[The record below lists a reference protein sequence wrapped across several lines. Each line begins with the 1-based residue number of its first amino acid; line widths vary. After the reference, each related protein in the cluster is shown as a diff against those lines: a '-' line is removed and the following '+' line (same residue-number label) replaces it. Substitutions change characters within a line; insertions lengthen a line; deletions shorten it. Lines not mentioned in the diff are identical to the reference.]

1 VEIAMEGSGPMTARA
16 TDAKIVDAAD
26 MQRSNTAI
34 MFAAE
39 GYDTSRPKLMGRH
52 AAGEGFLKGF
62 GRHAGVDRFWALV
75 PTEADGHHFTE
86 AMRQITPGV
95 PVSVATYARLDA
107 LKEPGSLFLPGPGV
121 ADHAWMRRAKCD
133 QRDFS
138 ISGITHTTAS
148 FGAMDSIMGLVT
160 GPVQRWDALICSSVA
175 VRKTVDRVIEAQ
187 MDFFRDRLGASG
199 KPALPELPVIPL
211 GVDCDGFKP
220 NGPARKA
227 WRERLRIGERDLV
240 LLFMGR
246 LSFHAKAHPLP
257 MYLAAEAAAKA
268 IKGKVHL
275 IQAGWF
281 ANDAIEQAFRSG
293 AREFCPSV
301 NAIFLDGRKKD
312 VRAEIWAAA
321 DVFVSFSDNIQ
332 ETFGLTPIE
341 AMAAGLPCLVSDWD
355 GYMDTV
361 RDGEDGFRIRTWQ
374 APAPLGEDLIYR
386 QVTGAD
392 SYDRY
397 CGNACQ
403 FVSVDPQD
411 ACEAL
416 VRLAKNRD
424 LREKLGEQARRR
436 ARDTFDWKVVIGQ
449 YQQLW
454 QALAKIRKD
463 AKESAPRGKGP
474 AWPARLDPF
483 DAFAHYPTNVLAPDT
498 KIAAVAGADVKRL
511 DIMRRNPSSSYASS
525 VFPERTDCMA
535 VLAHLAKAEKA
546 TADELAALAP
556 PERRNSLRRGLVWLA
571 KHGLIQLLPFSDDR

>member
-1 VEIAMEGSGPMTARA
+1 MEGSSPMTARA
-16 TDAKIVDAAD
+16 TDADFADAARPR
-26 MQRSNTAI
+26 RSNAAI

-39 GYDTSRPKLMGRH
+39 GFDTSRPKLMGRH
-52 AAGEGFLKGF
+52 AAGEGFLRGF
-62 GRHAGVDRFWALV
+62 ARHAGVDRFWALA
-75 PTEADGHHFTE
+75 PTEADGHYFTE
-86 AMRQITPGV
+86 AVRQVTPGV
-95 PVSVATYARLDA
+95 PVSVTSYARLDM

-148 FGAMDSIMGLVT
+148 FAAMDSIAGLVT

-175 VRKTVDRVIEAQ
+175 VRKTIDRVIEAQ
-187 MDFFRDRLGASG
+187 LDFFRDRLGATG

-220 NGPARKA
+220 NGAARKA

-301 NAIFLDGRKKD
+301 NAVFLDGRKKD
-312 VRAEIWAAA
+312 VRTEIWAAA

-361 RDGEDGFRIRTWQ
+361 RDGEDGFRVRTWQ

-403 FVSVDPQD
+403 FVAVDLQD
-411 ACEAL
+411 ACDAL
-416 VRLAKNRD
+416 VRLAKNRE

-436 ARDTFDWKVVIGQ
+436 ARDSFDWKVVIGQ

-454 QALAKIRKD
+454 QELAKIRKD

-474 AWPARLDPF
+474 ASPARLDPF
-483 DAFAHYPTNVLAPDT
+483 DAFAHYPTTALAPDT

-511 DIMRRNPSSSYASS
+511 DIMRRNPASSYASS
-525 VFPERTDCMA
+525 VFPERADCMA
-535 VLAHLAKAEKA
+535 VLAHLATAKTA
-546 TADELAALAP
+546 TADELATLAP
-556 PERRNSLRRGLVWLA
+556 PERRDSLRRGLVWLA
-571 KHGLIQLLPFSDDR
+571 KHGLVKLQIPDVR

>member
-1 VEIAMEGSGPMTARA
+1 MEDNGPMTAHRP
-16 TDAKIVDAAD
+16 DAQTADAVDAQPA
-26 MQRSNTAI
+26 NAAI

-52 AAGEGFLKGF
+52 AAGEGFLRGF
-62 GRHAGVDRFWALV
+62 ARHAGVDRFWALT
-75 PTEADGHHFTE
+75 PTEADGRHFTE
-86 AMRQITPGV
+86 AMRQVTPQT
-95 PVSVATYARLDA
+95 PVSIAMYNRLDA
-107 LKEPGSLFLPGPGV
+107 LKESGSLFLPGPGI
-121 ADHAWMRRAKCD
+121 AEHAWMRRARCD

-148 FGAMDSIMGLVT
+148 FGAMDAITGLVT
-160 GPVQRWDALICSSVA
+160 GPVQRWDALICSSTA
-175 VRKTVDRVIEAQ
+175 VRKTVDRVIDAQ
-187 MDFFRDRLGASG
+187 MDFFRDRLGATG
-199 KPALPELPVIPL
+199 KLALPELPVIPL

-220 NGPARKA
+220 NGPARRT
-227 WRERLRIGERDLV
+227 WRERLRIADRDIA
-240 LLFMGR
+240 LLFVGR

-281 ANDAIEQAFRSG
+281 ANDAIEQSFRSG

-312 VRAEIWAAA
+312 IRTEIWAAA
-321 DVFVSFSDNIQ
+321 DIFVSFSDNIQ

-374 APAPLGEDLIYR
+374 PPAPLGEDLIYR
-386 QVTGAD
+386 QISGAD

-403 FVSVDPQD
+403 FVAVDTQA

-416 VRLAKNRD
+416 VRLAKNRE
-424 LREKLGEQARRR
+424 LREKLGGQARRR
-436 ARDTFDWKVVIGQ
+436 AREVFDWKTVIGQ
-449 YQQLW
+449 YQALW
-454 QALAKIRKD
+454 QELAKIRKT

-483 DAFAHYPTNVLAPDT
+483 DAFSHYPTHELRPDT
-498 KIAAVAGADVKRL
+498 KIEAVAGADVKRL
-511 DIMRRNPSSSYASS
+511 DQMRRNPSSAYASN
-525 VFPERTDCMA
+525 VFPDRGDCMA
-535 VLAHLAKAEKA
+535 VLAHLAKAKSA
-546 TADELAALAP
+546 TADELVALAP
-556 PERRNSLRRGLVWLA
+556 AERQDSLRRGLVWLA
-571 KHGLIQLLPFSDDR
+571 KHGLILLLPT

>member
-1 VEIAMEGSGPMTARA
+1 MEEPGPMTARA
-16 TDAKIVDAAD
+16 TETETLDATGKRRPNA
-26 MQRSNTAI
+26 AI

-62 GRHAGVDRFWALV
+62 ARHAGVERFWGLV
-75 PTEADGHHFTE
+75 PTENDGRHFSETLH
-86 AMRQITPGV
+86 QLKPGT
-95 PVSVATYARLDA
+95 PVSVAVYSRLEM
-107 LKEPGSLFLPGPGV
+107 LKEPGSLFLPGPGI
-121 ADHAWMRRAKCD
+121 ADHAWMRRSKCD

-148 FGAMDSIMGLVT
+148 FGAMDSIAGLVT
-160 GPVQRWDALICSSVA
+160 GPVQRWDALICSSVS
-175 VRKTVDRVIEAQ
+175 VRKTVDRVVEAQ
-187 MDFFRDRLGASG
+187 MEFFRDRLGATG
-199 KPALPELPVIPL
+199 KPTLPELPVIPL
-211 GVDCDGFKP
+211 GVDCDAFKL
-220 NGPARKA
+220 GGAVRKT
-227 WRERLRIGERDLV
+227 WRDRLHIGERDLV

-301 NAIFLDGRKKD
+301 NGIFLDGRKKD
-312 VRAEIWAAA
+312 VRSEIWAAA

-361 RDGEDGFRIRTWQ
+361 RDGEDGFRVRTWQ
-374 APAPLGEDLIYR
+374 PPAPLGEDLIYR
-386 QVTGAD
+386 QTSGAD

-411 ACEAL
+411 AAEAL

-424 LREKLGEQARRR
+424 LREKLGSQARQR
-436 ARDTFDWKVVIGQ
+436 AREVFDWKVVIGQ

-454 QALAKIRKD
+454 GELDRIRKN

-474 AWPARLDPF
+474 AWPSRLDPF
-483 DAFAHYPTNVLAPDT
+483 DAFAHYPTNQLAPDT
-498 KIAAVAGADVKRL
+498 KVAAVAGADVKRL
-511 DIMRRNPSSSYASS
+511 DAMRRQPASSYASS
-525 VFPERTDCMA
+525 IFPDRNDCMA
-535 VLAHLAKAEKA
+535 VLAHLA
-546 TADELAALAP
+546 TAKTASADDLAALAP
-556 PERRNSLRRGLVWLA
+556 AERQDSLRRGLVWLA
-571 KHGLIQLLPFSDDR
+571 KHGLVRLLPE